1 MVSSPGKARGDDAG
15 GPDARTPFGLEPLP
29 GDFWPVG
36 GEDERRLG
44 EKIQAAMMGIGSL
57 GGVSG
62 VLGGAVGRLAPYLMG
77 EAVTSSMIEG
87 ASTSLN
93 DLFRY
98 RVAKDIAE
106 EEASRMMLREVDNSA
121 RALEYS
127 LSRVDSGDRI
137 TVNLLKDVHRELFRE
152 TGYNPSDTARY
163 LPGEFRRQQNWI
175 GRRLKGGKTHIVY
188 TPPPPEMVDPLM
200 DNLVEYINSG
210 NGLKSPLVRCAVAH
224 YQFEA
229 IHAFPDGNGRVGR
242 MLIVMMMHKYKILKL
257 PILNLSEYFLD
268 YRDSYLRL
276 LRNVSYS
283 GEWGNW
289 IDFFLDAC
297 IAQADAGIRTM
308 KKFASLRKEYT
319 DLMLKTTRSP
329 KAAILVDQVL
339 ENPYITVSLVSKITG
354 LSTGGATN
362 LVQKAVRAGM
372 LRRVPTTSK
381 ASLYLAHKVLS
392 VVGGGVPEGAGPPD
406 RPAPRGGGQ
415 AFMA

>member
-1 MVSSPGKARGDDAG
+1 MDPSPGEAGSDGDER
-15 GPDARTPFGLEPLP
+15 PEARTPFVLEPLP
-29 GDFWPVG
+29 DGFWPVG
-36 GEDERRLG
+36 GRDGQRLG
-44 EKIQAAMMGIGSL
+44 EKLQAAMMGIGSL

-87 ASTSLN
+87 ANTSLN

-98 RVAKDIAE
+98 RVAKDVAE
-106 EEASRMMLREVDNSA
+106 EEASRMMLREVDNNA

-137 TVNLLKDVHRELFRE
+137 TVGLLKDVHRELFKE
-152 TGYNPSDTARY
+152 TGYNPSDTVRY

-175 GRRLKGGKTHIVY
+175 GKRLKGGKTRIVH

-200 DNLVEYINSG
+200 DNLVDYVNSG
-210 NGLKSPLVRCAVAH
+210 DGHKSPLVRCAVAH

-242 MLIVMMMHKYKILKL
+242 ILIVMMMRKYNVLKL
-257 PILNLSEYFLD
+257 PILNLSEYFFD
-268 YRDSYLRL
+268 YRDTYLRL

-283 GEWGNW
+283 GEWHNW

-297 IAQADAGIRTM
+297 IAQADTGIRTM
-308 KKFASLRKEYT
+308 KKFSSLRKEYT
-319 DLMLKTTRSP
+319 DLMLKASSSP
-329 KAAILVDQVL
+329 KAATLVDQVL
-339 ENPYITVSLVSKITG
+339 ENPYITVPLVSKITG

-362 LVQKAVRAGM
+362 LVQKAVRAGI
-372 LRRVPTTSK
+372 LGRVPTTSK
-381 ASLYLAHKVLS
+381 AALYVAHKALS
-392 VVGGGVPEGAGPPD
+392 VVGGGDARDG
-406 RPAPRGGGQ
+406 
-415 AFMA
+415 